1 MLTTTTRN
9 SGEQTTSLTNTEI
22 SALLVEWV
30 IDELKLNKN
39 NVDYMVEGDD
49 CIIFFYDGITQ

>member
-30 IDELKLNKN
+30 IDELKLTRN

-49 CIIFFYDGITQ
+49 CIIFFYDSIT